1 MHREPTQVPFPSRS
15 AVASA
20 AAFVLVAAATASAA
34 EKLPITELTP
44 LTQPVTSLGA
54 AVADDW
60 LYVYGGHLG
69 TAHKYSVE
77 MQARQLLRLNLRTA
91 DKWEVVADG
100 PPRTGLAMVAHGGKL
115 YRIGGWEAKNKTG
128 EKWQLYSSRDFV
140 RFDPETKT
148 WHDLTPMPSGRSSH
162 DAAVLGNHLYVIGGW
177 ELSGAGD
184 GNWHETALVC
194 NLADKNPQ
202 WQEIA
207 KPPFNRRALAVAAH
221 AGKIYCI
228 GGMDDSNETTTVT
241 DIFDPATK
249 AWSKGPSL
257 PGKGFDGFGASAFG
271 TSAGLFATTGS
282 GKLCR
287 LSDDSQFWQEV
298 GALNHPRSF
307 HRLLADTDTRLVA
320 VGGTASGKKVA
331 EVELFDIKES
341 AK

>member
-1 MHREPTQVPFPSRS
+1 MPPLSQFTLASTLAITLLVTAIAQ
-15 AVASA
+15 AV
-20 AAFVLVAAATASAA
+20 

-54 AVADDW
+54 AVADGW

-77 MQARQLLRLNLRTA
+77 MQAHQLLRLNLRTA

-128 EKWQLYSSRDFV
+128 EKWQLYSSPDFV

-148 WHDLTPMPSGRSSH
+148 WHDLTPLPSGRSSH
-162 DAAVLGNHLYVIGGW
+162 DAAVLGSHLYVIGGW
-177 ELSGAGD
+177 ELAGAGD
-184 GNWHETALVC
+184 GQWHETALVC
-194 NLADKNPQ
+194 NLDNAKPQ

-241 DIFDPATK
+241 TIYDPATK
-249 AWSKGPSL
+249 TWTKGPSL

-271 TSAGLFATTGS
+271 TSAGLFATTGT

-287 LSDDSQFWQEV
+287 LSDDGQSWQEV

-320 VGGTASGKKVA
+320 VGGTSSGKKVA
-331 EVELFDIKES
+331 EVEQLDIKEN